1 MANNV
6 NKTIG
11 TLDTQY
17 HYFSDIKRQIV
28 IGFTMKKGKVKLID
42 LLDFNGRSINIV
54 CKRHATSNVYSHP
67 NKPLVYK
74 ERHLEIGNNEIESC
88 AYRHKLI
95 AAIHAIFHI
104 GNYKGFNYIGC
115 YCPLD
120 KELYEKIKDEKDY
133 LNFKSYRN
141 DGINYKA
148 VQIFKQLIK
157 FYDEVK

>member
-1 MANNV
+1 MINNV
-6 NKTIG
+6 NKTVG
-11 TLDTQY
+11 SMDTQY

-54 CKRHATSNVYSHP
+54 CKMTHKSHKYNYP
-67 NKPLVYK
+67 DKPLVYK
-74 ERHLEIGNNEIESC
+74 VRHLEIGNNEKESC

-95 AAIHAIFHI
+95 TSIHSIFQKE
-104 GNYKGFNYIGC
+104 NFKGFNYIGC

-120 KELYEKIKDEKDY
+120 KDLYEKIKDEKDY